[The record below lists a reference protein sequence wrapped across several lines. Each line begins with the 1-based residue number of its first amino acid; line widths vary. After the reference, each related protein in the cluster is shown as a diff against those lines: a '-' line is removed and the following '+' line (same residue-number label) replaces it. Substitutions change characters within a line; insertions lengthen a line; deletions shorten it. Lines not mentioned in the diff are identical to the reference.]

1 MRNFQLQTIVPSAE
15 TLVLQLQ
22 PAPDPQQ
29 DLAALVQWL
38 SQQLP
43 DARCQAEQNID
54 FCQIR
59 FYFQQQPFLL
69 TVEHYTYSCWLE
81 AGSREAFLLLST
93 LAQALYPA
101 NSADPSLQGTSI

>member
-1 MRNFQLQTIVPSAE
+1 MQDFLLQTIEPTAQ

-22 PAPDPQQ
+22 PVPDPQQ
-29 DLAALVQWL
+29 DLAALVHWL

-43 DARCQAEQNID
+43 GARCQGEQNSD

-69 TVEHYTYSCWLE
+69 TVEHYTVSCWVE
-81 AGSREAFLLLST
+81 AGSHDAFLLLST
-93 LAQALYPA
+93 LALALTPA
-101 NSADPSLQGTSI
+101 NSADLSSQGTSI